1 MNKEQQRNNLDNIK
15 DGIVNIY
22 KEKGY
27 TSHDVVAILRKKFRI
42 KKIGHT
48 GTLDPEAEGVL
59 PICIGKG
66 TKVADFITNKT
77 KIYKT
82 SMKLGEITNTQD
94 HTGEILKKSDVL
106 VSKEEIKNTI
116 LKFIGNYN
124 QIPPMYSALKVNG
137 KKLYELAREGKSI
150 ERKPRKVIIFDI
162 YDINILDIE
171 NISFTVKCSKGTY
184 IRTLCNDI
192 GEALG
197 CGAHMTSLIR
207 IASGDFEVDNSFLL
221 NELDKYIN
229 NNEVNNIIRDI
240 DTVFKIYPKLTI
252 LSDYNKQLYNGNKLK
267 EKYIENK
274 FELNENNIYRIYDNI
289 GKFIGIYECII
300 EEEIILKP
308 IKVFI

>member
-1 MNKEQQRNNLDNIK
+1 MNKEHQRNNLDNIK

-116 LKFIGNYN
+116 LKFIGNYY

-274 FELNENNIYRIYDNI
+274 FELSENNVYRIYDNI

>member
-1 MNKEQQRNNLDNIK
+1 MNKVQQSNNLDNIK

-27 TSHDVVAILRKKFRI
+27 TSHDVVAILRKKLRI

-94 HTGEILKKSDVL
+94 HTGEILKKSEVF
-106 VSKEEIKNTI
+106 VSKEEIKSTI

-274 FELNENNIYRIYDNI
+274 FELNENNIYRIYDSI

-300 EEEIILKP
+300 EEEKILKP